1 MNTYKASSWTYWVWG
16 KTFYLG
22 AVFRHR
28 KKVKLYGREVHL
40 VGSYGVLNPAHG
52 VADLGAHARLALQS
66 AAVAPGDNALQLFVA
81 DHGATGV
88 TLSKREKPLRTLS
101 HAQMGKVSMSLHY
114 PGAISSGCWSCVKPL
129 LSPLE
134 I

>member
-1 MNTYKASSWTYWVWG
+1 MWD

-66 AAVAPGDNALQLFVA
+66 AAVAQETMPCSCSLQ
-81 DHGATGV
+81 T
-88 TLSKREKPLRTLS
+88 
-101 HAQMGKVSMSLHY
+101 MG
-114 PGAISSGCWSCVKPL
+114 PPE
-129 LSPLE
+129 SP
-134 I
+134 